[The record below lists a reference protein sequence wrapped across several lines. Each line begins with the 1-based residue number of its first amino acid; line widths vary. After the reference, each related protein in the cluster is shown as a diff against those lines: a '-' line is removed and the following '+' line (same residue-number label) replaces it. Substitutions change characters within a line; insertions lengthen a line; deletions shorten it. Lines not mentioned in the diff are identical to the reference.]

1 MQEVSSCYGEWPK
14 KSKLEMEEEARQLV
28 RQQKTSLAKL
38 VAAAVMPSMMVLA
51 SLAPIVMATKN
62 KTRSKDFQP

>member
-1 MQEVSSCYGEWPK
+1 MQEVSSGYGEWPK

-28 RQQKTSLAKL
+28 RKQKTSLAKL
-38 VAAAVMPSMMVLA
+38 VAAPVTPSMMVLA
-51 SLAPIVMATKN
+51 SSAPIVMATKN